1 MIEPKQILD
10 ALKIDFP
17 VTNIYQ
23 YGSRVYGCN
32 KPDSDF
38 DFIIVTKALKL
49 PSGGFRQNAISS
61 QNRTFQGVLF
71 SRSGFIDAIN
81 NYEMNVLECLFLQ
94 KEFIIQ
100 EDVNFKINRWYD
112 AEMVKKVITKAS
124 NSFYLADC
132 QAKDEERE
140 MAKKG
145 IFHALRILMFGLQ
158 LKEYGMIFNYGIAND
173 LKSEIDAIDAE
184 YFDTRK
190 YMPLRDELI
199 AELKK

>member
-1 MIEPKQILD
+1 MITEEQILE
-10 ALKIDFP
+10 ALGIDYP
-17 VTNIYQ
+17 VINIYQ

-61 QNRTFQGVLF
+61 KNKTYQGVLF

-94 KEFIIQ
+94 KEFIIK
-100 EDVNFKINRWYD
+100 EDVFFKINRWYD
-112 AEMVKKVITKAS
+112 SEMIKKVITKAS

-158 LKEYGMIFNYGIAND
+158 LKEHGKILNYGVAND

-184 YFDTRK
+184 NFDTRN

-199 AELKK
+199 QKLRT